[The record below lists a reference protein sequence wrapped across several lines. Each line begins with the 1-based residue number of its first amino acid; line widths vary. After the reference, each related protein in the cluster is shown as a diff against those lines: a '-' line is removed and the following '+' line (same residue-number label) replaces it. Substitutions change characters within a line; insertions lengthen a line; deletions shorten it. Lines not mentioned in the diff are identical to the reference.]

1 MLIALLAKLSGQHQV
16 RSIAEWAALRAT
28 ELAHVFQFPRATMP
42 HPVTWSRVLGT
53 AVNVDVLQHLIRQVL
68 QPDDAVVPA
77 RASIALALDG
87 KTLRGTIPL
96 EHTQGVHLLAAYLPA
111 EGVVLMQVEVDTKDN
126 EIVLAPTVVVH
137 LDLTVVVVMGDALYT
152 QRPLSTQIVD
162 AGGDYVWV
170 VNDTGLRQSRS
181 PSSCILVRNHT
192 SQGAPRWTSRSIA
205 LCLMRSPRS
214 PIRDRRAA
222 NSWNGCSSSA

>member
-1 MLIALLAKLSGQHQV
+1 M
-16 RSIAEWAALRAT
+16 AALRAT
-28 ELAHVFQFPRATMP
+28 ELAHVFQFSRATMP

-87 KTLRGTIPL
+87 KTLRDTIPL

-126 EIVLAPTVVVH
+126 EIVLAPTVVAH

-170 VNDTGLRQSRS
+170 VNDNQPQGRADSAQLFVPEPNELGTAALPTDVTMARTIEKGHGRIEERVLTT
-181 PSSCILVRNHT
+181 SSMGQDYTPWPYL
-192 SQGAPRWTSRSIA
+192 AP
-205 LCLMRSPRS
+205 
-214 PIRDRRAA
+214 
-222 NSWNGCSSSA
+222 